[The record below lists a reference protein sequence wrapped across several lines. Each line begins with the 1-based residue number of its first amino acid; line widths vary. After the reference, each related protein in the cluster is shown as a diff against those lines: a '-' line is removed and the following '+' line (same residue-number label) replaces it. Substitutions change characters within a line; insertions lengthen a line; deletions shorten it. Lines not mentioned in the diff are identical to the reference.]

1 VYHTISVTP
10 EIVLSQS
17 PKDYQP
23 PMKNIGNNYKLRGMI
38 CYYQKHYDAY
48 FFNTLKKKWYV
59 FDDATVK
66 EVTSEWRQV
75 IERCKRGRYHPCII
89 WYEAE
94 EPLQISQSQP
104 SFKHKPTPITRRS
117 VPVQIVQQE
126 FRPYVTTSEAG
137 MLSSRRDAFA
147 AIIDNY
153 EQPGSP
159 PIRPTFIYSPS
170 APPID
175 DHISGPISVP
185 TRPPSATFPIPNN
198 GPQFNIDRRS
208 RY

>member
-1 VYHTISVTP
+1 
-10 EIVLSQS
+10 
-17 PKDYQP
+17 
-23 PMKNIGNNYKLRGMI
+23 
-38 CYYQKHYDAY
+38 
-48 FFNTLKKKWYV
+48 
-59 FDDATVK
+59 
-66 EVTSEWRQV
+66 V

-94 EPLQISQSQP
+94 EPSQISQSQP

-117 VPVQIVQQE
+117 TPVQIVQQE

-159 PIRPTFIYSPS
+159 PIRPTFLYSPS
-170 APPID
+170 APPND
-175 DHISGPISVP
+175 DHTSVPISVP
-185 TRPPSATFPIPNN
+185 ARPTTTTTTFSNPPYILNAQLP
-198 GPQFNIDRRS
+198 PRFNLDRSS